1 MAYFSN
7 NKSKFVSLRRILP
20 ILSFILLIAI
30 QSQGQS
36 SRTLPSAESQD
47 RIVKLYPNPAT
58 TYVTFDLQKNYRAG
72 LTITV
77 YNGVLGKKV
86 FESANVPSKVTVD
99 LSDFNRG
106 VYIYHISDGG
116 GRIIESGKF
125 QVSR

>member
-36 SRTLPSAESQD
+36 SRSIPVSETQD

-58 TYVTFDLQKNYRAG
+58 TYITFDLQKNYRPG
-72 LTITV
+72 LTIIV

-86 FESANVPSKVTVD
+86 FESVNAPSKVNID

-106 VYIYHISDGG
+106 VYIYHVQDAA